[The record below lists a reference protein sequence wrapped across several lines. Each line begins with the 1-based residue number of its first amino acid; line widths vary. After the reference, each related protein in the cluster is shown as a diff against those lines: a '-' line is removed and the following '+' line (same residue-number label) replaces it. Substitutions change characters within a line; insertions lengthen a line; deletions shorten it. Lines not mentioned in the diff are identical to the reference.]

1 MLSGLVEAD
10 ANGAEPM
17 HQSASTR
24 DTHMAAWSGWDQP
37 GTTAG
42 APWVQDDDDLQWEN
56 TDDAEKAAPGWLIQS
71 SWP

>member
-1 MLSGLVEAD
+1 
-10 ANGAEPM
+10 
-17 HQSASTR
+17 
-24 DTHMAAWSGWDQP
+24 MAAWSGWDQP